1 MSDSQI
7 AEDNSLLSRLDRGL
21 YRLETWLTV
30 LAGVIIL
37 ISVLASVINIV
48 GRGMFNRPFNAY
60 FDLIGQSVPLIAF
73 LGIAYCQ
80 RLGGHIRMDLF
91 VGKLRGRALWLF
103 EWLTSILT
111 FLLTLVLG
119 YGAWLHTERAL
130 EIGDSTEDIG
140 MPVWPIKAVIVL
152 MFTLLGA
159 RLALQT
165 WGFGRLVLNP
175 SAPPIAVP
183 IVETPEEQADREAK
197 SVSGSKTDTPAS
209 A

>member
-21 YRLETWLTV
+21 YRLET
-30 LAGVIIL
+30 
-37 ISVLASVINIV
+37 
-48 GRGMFNRPFNAY
+48 
-60 FDLIGQSVPLIAF
+60 
-73 LGIAYCQ
+73 
-80 RLGGHIRMDLF
+80 
-91 VGKLRGRALWLF
+91 
-103 EWLTSILT
+103 WLTSILT

-197 SVSGSKTDTPAS
+197 SVSGSKTDTSAS

>member
-175 SAPPIAVP
+175 SATPIAVP

>member
-175 SAPPIAVP
+175 SATPIAVP

-197 SVSGSKTDTPAS
+197 SVSGSKTDTSAS

>member
-1 MSDSQI
+1 M
-7 AEDNSLLSRLDRGL
+7 
-21 YRLETWLTV
+21 
-30 LAGVIIL
+30 
-37 ISVLASVINIV
+37 
-48 GRGMFNRPFNAY
+48 
-60 FDLIGQSVPLIAF
+60 
-73 LGIAYCQ
+73 
-80 RLGGHIRMDLF
+80 
-91 VGKLRGRALWLF
+91 
-103 EWLTSILT
+103 
-111 FLLTLVLG
+111 
-119 YGAWLHTERAL
+119 